1 MIDNSYRSIFH
12 SSASPAE
19 AFAAARD
26 ELRAWLGSKRY
37 DLDAFDRGD
46 SRIAVGVTLLYT
58 AANSPDGAQ
67 TRNWRLRENTDGGD
81 WVVSLTVHGPADPS
95 DEAAVTWFWTEV
107 EFVPDTGGFA
117 GGGTQRA
124 GVPRLV
130 RTLLDRVDA
139 LDGSAT
145 LADEPVIVSAT
156 QAGKLIDVLCDPD
169 RRLPAAVAAAN
180 PAVSLDDWQ
189 SAISR
194 VTRDITGLASV
205 YLLGPLGTVAFNR
218 AIGASHAVWGGA
230 LRTYLPD
237 VDPAVAADG
246 ARHRVLS
253 AGRITAAPAAAARI
267 ISGGPRRLALET
279 PLPAALG
286 RVSRTLLSQ
295 ASSTPD
301 TADVTT
307 LRGHVEDLGQER
319 DLALDLAA
327 EQQERAN
334 AMFGERESALAQLAE
349 REQQVLDLE
358 SRVRGLRRQL
368 SEAGKILGTDI
379 SADIQ
384 EAPPADFAELI
395 DWAERTLSHV
405 TFTGDIDFPLQLD
418 ASPESATWVRSSW
431 EAFRALQS
439 YAETKA
445 TEGYRGDFKAWCE
458 RPPSADVYVITSGRV
473 KLRESG
479 TVQNNKKW
487 WQERRFPVPR
497 ELDAGGREFM
507 ESHVVIGASSAG
519 HINPRL
525 YYLDATVRTSQ
536 VYVGY
541 LGRHLTNTLT

>member
-12 SSASPAE
+12 SPALPAE

-67 TRNWRLRENTDGGD
+67 TRNWRLRENADGGD
-81 WVVSLTVHGPADPS
+81 WAVSLTVHGPADPS
-95 DEAAVTWFWTEV
+95 DKAAVTWFWTEV
-107 EFVPDTGGFA
+107 EFVPEPGGQA
-117 GGGTQRA
+117 GGGSQRA

-130 RTLLDRVDA
+130 RALLDRVDA

-145 LADEPVIVSAT
+145 LADKPVIVSADRV
-156 QAGKLIDVLCDPD
+156 GELIDVLCDPD
-169 RRLPAAVAAAN
+169 RRLPAAVAATN
-180 PAVSLDDWQ
+180 SAVSLDDWQ
-189 SAISR
+189 STISR

-205 YLLGPLGTVAFNR
+205 YLLGPLGTDAFNR
-218 AIGASHAVWGGA
+218 AIGESHAVWGGA

-253 AGRITAAPAAAARI
+253 AGRIMATPAASARI
-267 ISGGPRRLALET
+267 ISGVPRRLALEM

-286 RVSRTLLSQ
+286 GVSRTLLSQ
-295 ASSTPD
+295 ASSTSD
-301 TADVTT
+301 AADVTT
-307 LRGHVEDLGQER
+307 LRAHVEHLGQER

-327 EQQERAN
+327 DEQERAS
-334 AMFGERESALAQLAE
+334 ALFGERESALAQLAE
-349 REQQVLDLE
+349 REQQVLELE
-358 SRVRGLRRQL
+358 NRVRALRRQL
-368 SEAGKILGTDI
+368 SEAGKILRTDI
-379 SADIQ
+379 TGDI
-384 EAPPADFAELI
+384 EEVPPADFAELI
-395 DWAERTLSHV
+395 DWAERTLSHL
-405 TFTGDIDFPLQLD
+405 TFTGDIEFPLQLD

-445 TEGYRGDFKAWCE
+445 AEGFRGDFKAWCE
-458 RPPSADVYVITSGRV
+458 RPPSADAYVIPSGRV
-473 KLRESG
+473 KQRESG

-487 WQERRFPVPR
+487 WQERLFPVPR
-497 ELDAGGREFM
+497 ELDADGREYM
-507 ESHVVIGASSAG
+507 EAHIVIGASSAG

-525 YYLDATVRTSQ
+525 YYLDATVRARQ